1 MFIKM
6 ENTTDAKVKDAKEAV
21 ETVKEFFRRVKGAE
35 IKIGNRELIDWLDF
49 GVISVQELSG
59 WEGTRPKGY
68 KIIYDFKENLFD
80 DKKGTY
86 DVTVGLNG
94 EVTSVKR
101 IENEQI

>member
-1 MFIKM
+1 
-6 ENTTDAKVKDAKEAV
+6 
-21 ETVKEFFRRVKGAE
+21 
-35 IKIGNRELIDWLDF
+35 
-49 GVISVQELSG
+49 VISVQELSG
-59 WEGTRPKGY
+59 REETQSNGY

-86 DVTVGLNG
+86 DVAVDLNG